1 MTGTHDPA
9 VAFILTIGRALHQHG
24 YPAHQLESILEP
36 IADRLGLEAQF
47 FSTPTSMMVGIGPL
61 SDQRTF
67 LLRVEPGSVDLG
79 KMSLLDTVVSDVVAG
94 TMSPAEGTRRIE
106 EIVSAPPRYG
116 SVFVVGV
123 FALVAAAV
131 ARVLGGGHLDV
142 IVSAVLG
149 VVTGMLG
156 VMSGRIRNAGPV
168 FEPTAALLVSA
179 IATACTDALGTR
191 VYITTLAGLITLMP
205 GLMLTTGLTELS
217 TRHLASGTARL
228 SGAVVTLLGIGFG
241 VAFGSQLGAS
251 LLEVPGAPWHNAV
264 MPDWTWWVALSISP
278 LCYTVLLKAEPR
290 DAAWIAGSGIA
301 AFLVAREGTE
311 RLGEALGAF
320 LGALAVSAVSNVL
333 ARITK
338 RSPTL
343 MTVPGILILVPG
355 SIGFR
360 SVLNLLEQEVTTGV
374 ATAFQMVLV
383 GISLAAGL
391 LVGNVLAPP
400 PTVGEKRR
408 LKDVWRPTEELRV
421 PEEER
426 RRLRG

>member
-1 MTGTHDPA
+1 MSSPPPTDPA

-24 YPAHQLESILEP
+24 YPAHQLEGILEP
-36 IADRLGLEAQF
+36 IAERLGLEAQF

-61 SDQRTF
+61 EDQRTF
-67 LLRVEPGSVDLG
+67 LIRVAPGRVDLG
-79 KMSLLDTVVSDVVAG
+79 KMSLLDSVVNDVVG
-94 TMSPAEGTRRIE
+94 GRMSPAEGTTRIE
-106 EIVSAPPRYG
+106 QIVAAPSRYG
-116 SVFVVGV
+116 PTAVVV
-123 FALVAAAV
+123 CFAVVAAAV
-131 ARVLGGGHLDV
+131 ARLLDGGHLDV
-142 IVSAVLG
+142 LVSAALGIVTGVLG
-149 VVTGMLG
+149 VL
-156 VMSGRIRNAGPV
+156 SGKVRNAAPV

-179 IATACTDALGTR
+179 IATACADAFGTR
-191 VYITTLAGLITLMP
+191 VYITTLAGLITLLP

-241 VAFGSQLGAS
+241 VAFGSQLGGTFLDVA
-251 LLEVPGAPWHNAV
+251 ATPWHNVA
-264 MPDWTWWVALSISP
+264 MPAWSWWVALAISP
-278 LCYTVLLKAEPR
+278 LCYTVLLEAEPR
-290 DAAWIAGSGIA
+290 DALWIAGSGIA

-320 LGALAVSAVSNVL
+320 SGALAVSAVSNVL

-360 SVLNLLEQEVTTGV
+360 SVLNLLDQEVTTGV

-408 LKDVWRPTEELRV
+408 FKDVWRPTEELRV
-421 PEEER
+421 PEER
-426 RRLRG
+426 R